1 MKFKHQLIKEIKKI
15 NKIAKNNNKLT
26 GFIIGNTSKIEK
38 SDEYFFTPLR
48 TTEKMVYS
56 GLIVFSE
63 KFARLASKYI
73 DGKINYILVD
83 AEKKIPPKKN
93 GKPSNIERRVKE
105 ILKKSKLW
113 FFKGNDLTVDA
124 VDILLTFLMKNDLRG
139 IGGKKIAIIGAGNIG
154 TKIAL
159 LMVERGAKVF
169 ITRKNYKKLKNIT
182 NTLNSIKPIYTRE
195 KIIPVKNNLAAM
207 SSADIIIGTT
217 NGKAVIDKTVLS
229 KVKSKPIIVDVGK
242 GTVFKDALI
251 YAIRKKINI
260 YRVDISAALNGF
272 INKSL
277 MIEKMKLEKL
287 GRKKILGETLVAGG
301 LLGAFEEIIVDNTS
315 KPNLVYGMS
324 DGNGDFLRKL
334 NSSQIVRLEKIKKYF
349 KIKE

>member
-1 MKFKHQLIKEIKKI
+1 MNFRNKLKDRIKKI
-15 NKIAKNNNKLT
+15 IAISKNKKKLS
-26 GFIIGNTSKIEK
+26 GFIIGNTTKIEQ
-38 SDEYFFTPLR
+38 SDDYFFTPLR
-48 TTEKMVYS
+48 TTEKMVYA
-56 GLIVFSE
+56 GIIVFSE
-63 KFARLASKYI
+63 KYAKLATKYI
-73 DGKINYILVD
+73 DGKTDYILVD

-105 ILKKSKLW
+105 NLKKSKLW

-169 ITRKNYKKLKNIT
+169 ITRKSYDKLKNLT
-182 NTLNSIKPIYTRE
+182 NTLNSIKPIYTKE
-195 KIIPVKNNLAAM
+195 KIVPIRDNITAM

-217 NGKAVIDKTVLS
+217 NGKAVINKDILS
-229 KVKSKPIIVDVGK
+229 KVKAKTIIVDVGK
-242 GTVFKDALI
+242 GTVFKDALT
-251 YAIRKKINI
+251 YAIKKKINI

-287 GRKKILGETLVAGG
+287 GRRKVLKETLVSGG
-301 LLGAFEEIIVDNTS
+301 LLGDYEEIIVDNVS

-324 DGNGDFLRKL
+324 DGSGDFLRNLDK
-334 NSSQIVRLEKIKKYF
+334 SQKERISNIKKRL
-349 KIKE
+349 KIR